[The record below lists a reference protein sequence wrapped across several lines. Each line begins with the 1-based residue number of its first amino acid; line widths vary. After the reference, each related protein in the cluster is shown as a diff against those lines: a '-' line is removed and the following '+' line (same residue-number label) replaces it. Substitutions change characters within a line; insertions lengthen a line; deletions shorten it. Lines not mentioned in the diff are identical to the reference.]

1 MYRLNC
7 DIMIKKHYSY
17 QILYNSY
24 KFKRY
29 LHVYEYVMNT
39 MYNHVNIRKN
49 IIF

>member
-7 DIMIKKHYSY
+7 DIMIKKHYSTKY
-17 QILYNSY
+17 FNSY
-24 KFKRY
+24 KFNRY
-29 LHVYEYVMNT
+29 LHVHKYVMNT